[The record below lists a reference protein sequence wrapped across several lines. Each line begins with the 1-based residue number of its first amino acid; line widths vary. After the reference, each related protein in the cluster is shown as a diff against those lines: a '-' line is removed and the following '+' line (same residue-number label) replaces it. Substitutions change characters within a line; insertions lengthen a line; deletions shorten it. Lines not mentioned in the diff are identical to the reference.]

1 MKPRPPLPPGPYLVV
16 GLGLS
21 GQAVLPLL
29 EEHGEARTVETD
41 ADNPGLEQL
50 EGIRTVVKSPGVR
63 PSTPLVQEARRR
75 GIEVIGELEAA
86 WRLLPNEFI
95 AVTGTNGKTTTTEL
109 LGAIHRTAGLPV
121 AVAGNVGTP
130 LSSLVG
136 TLAADAVVVCECSSF
151 QLADS
156 SAFAPEVA
164 LLLNIEPDHLD
175 WHGGFDSYREDKL
188 RVFANQLPGDV
199 AVVPLGFEEVPGGA
213 QRIEYQPADAAAV
226 ALRGRHNLL
235 NAGAAQAVARARG
248 VPEDAIAEALRVFE
262 GVPHRLEQ
270 VADLDGVIYV
280 NDSKATNVA
289 STLVALDAFDAG
301 VHLIAGGRAKGEDFR
316 RLRTPV
322 AARCRAVYLIGES
335 ASELREALDDTA
347 PLHDSG
353 DLATAVEQAAAA
365 AEPGDVVLLS
375 PAAASYD
382 QFRDFEDRGERFREL
397 VLGQD

>member
-1 MKPRPPLPPGPYLVV
+1 MNPRPPLPPGPYLVV

-21 GQAVLPLL
+21 GRAVLPLL
-29 EEHGEARTVETD
+29 EEHGEARSVETD
-41 ADNPGLEQL
+41 EENPGLDHL

-63 PSTPLVQEARRR
+63 PSTPLIVEARRR
-75 GIEVIGELEAA
+75 GIEVIGELEVA

-109 LGAIHRTAGLPV
+109 LGAIHRTAGMAV

-164 LLLNIEPDHLD
+164 LLLNLEPDHLD
-175 WHGGFDSYREDKL
+175 WHGGFDAYRADKL
-188 RVFANQLPGDV
+188 RVFANQLPGDL
-199 AVVPLGFEEVPGGA
+199 AVVPLGFDEVPGSA
-213 QRIEYQPADAAAV
+213 RRIEYQPADPEGV

-248 VPEDAIAEALRVFE
+248 IPDDAIAEALRAFE
-262 GVPHRLEQ
+262 GVPHRLEE
-270 VADLDGVIYV
+270 VAELGGVTYV

-335 ASELREALDDTA
+335 APELREALDDTA

-353 DLATAVEQAAAA
+353 DLATAVEQAANAS
-365 AEPGDVVLLS
+365 EPGDIVLLS

-382 QFRDFEDRGERFREL
+382 QFRDFEERGERFREL
-397 VLGQD
+397 VLALA